1 MSSIFSLDST
11 DGQSEISS
19 TRSSIPFI
27 QIKIQSIK

>member
-19 TRSSIPFI
+19 ISCSIPFI
-27 QIKIQSIK
+27 QIQIQ